1 MIMRA
6 EIFIFILILRW
17 KVDCVDIVVKL
28 FCQDLIL
35 NILALNQ
42 MLNS

>member
-6 EIFIFILILRW
+6 EIFVFILILRW
-17 KVDCVDIVVKL
+17 KMDCVDIAVKL
-28 FCQDLIL
+28 VCQDLL

>member
-6 EIFIFILILRW
+6 EIFIVILMCW
-17 KVDCVDIVVKL
+17 KVDCVDIVGKL
-28 FCQDLIL
+28 FCQDFL

>member
-17 KVDCVDIVVKL
+17 KMDCVDIVVKL
-28 FCQDLIL
+28 FCQDFL